1 MFKPILLVMALAA
14 GVASGAA
21 AADVSV
27 SEQTFGCILDWPKVR
42 NTRIN
47 HADPKQLAEAMRIFR
62 DSVRHGISR
71 RHDPAAGAFRGHGE
85 TSARKIPQDERL
97 GVFRAGGL
105 RGGHQDPRSRR
116 RRRQSLR
123 SEE

>member
-1 MFKPILLVMALAA
+1 MFKPILLVMALAS

-47 HADPKQLAEAMRIFR
+47 HADAKQLAEAMRIFR
-62 DSVRHGISR
+62 DSVP
-71 RHDPAAGAFRGHGE
+71 DTEYP
-85 TSARKIPQDERL
+85 SARSCSSCL
-97 GVFRAGGL
+97 
-105 RGGHQDPRSRR
+105 SRPW
-116 RRRQSLR
+116 
-123 SEE
+123 